1 MFCKVRSFWGI
12 FLFPECIF
20 VKYMSTES
28 PSNHSNLEKLETL
41 ALVQGI
47 NQEDQSVA
55 SSVAKAEGQLVSL
68 IDAVFK
74 QLENGGRLFYL
85 GAGTSGRLGVVD
97 ASECP
102 PTFGVGFDKVIG
114 IIAGGD
120 GAMRRAVEFAEDDEN
135 QGFLDLE
142 HYNVDVNDF
151 VIGIAASGR
160 TPYVV
165 GALKRCN
172 ELDIPTGCIVC
183 NENSVVAS
191 NSIYPIE
198 IITGPEFITGSTRM
212 KAGTATK
219 LALNT
224 ITTSVMIKLG
234 RVVGNKMVDMQLTN
248 HKLIDRGARMIMDET
263 GLDYETAKLILQ
275 KEGNVRLSIEK
286 IRGW

>member
-1 MFCKVRSFWGI
+1 
-12 FLFPECIF
+12 
-20 VKYMSTES
+20 MSTES

-85 GAGTSGRLGVVD
+85 GAGPSGRLGVVD